1 MRAHVASVAHAK
13 QHRAGGAVLV
23 FVHFTGRVD
32 DESTGRDR
40 DGFGRRPHGAA
51 AGKAEI
57 DFGGLRVA
65 MIGTDLSGLPAGNG
79 DIAIG
84 DFAKDL
90 LDVMPGVPLLF
101 AFKAEDVHGRAA
113 PVETGFNLAQGLA
126 GQERVPLR
134 ISRAH

>member
-1 MRAHVASVAHAK
+1 VNDE
-13 QHRAGGAVLV
+13 G
-23 FVHFTGRVD
+23 TGRN
-32 DESTGRDR
+32 G

-51 AGKAEI
+51 AGKAEV

-65 MIGTDLSGLPAGNG
+65 MIGTDLPWLPAGNS
-79 DIAIG
+79 DVPIG
-84 DFAKDL
+84 NFAQDF
-90 LDVMPGVPLLF
+90 LDVVPGVPLLL
-101 AFKAEDVHGRAA
+101 AFEAEDVHGRAA

>member
-1 MRAHVASVAHAK
+1 MCAHVASVAHAK

-23 FVHFTGRVD
+23 FVHFTGRAD

-90 LDVMPGVPLLF
+90 LDVMPGSHCCSRSRLKTCMAVPLPWKPAL
-101 AFKAEDVHGRAA
+101 
-113 PVETGFNLAQGLA
+113 T
-126 GQERVPLR
+126 
-134 ISRAH
+134 